1 MINMKLQEIIDSIKE
16 TDKEI
21 FTQAQERTSNLIMPP
36 RALGRLN
43 DIGEKICAIQRTMK
57 PTVDKRMVFVMAGDH
72 GIVEERVA
80 AFPQEVTGQMMGA
93 FVAGLASINVLAKQ
107 AKTKVLVA
115 DIGSV
120 CDVDAEASD
129 PDNFYI
135 KDRKVR
141 KGTDNFTK
149 TAAMTLE
156 DAENCILAG
165 FQIADEMIKKESL
178 NLIATGDM
186 GIGNTTPSSAIGA
199 VFTGESAEIMTGFGS
214 GIDNEAL
221 KRKQDVVRR
230 GLELNQP
237 DKSNPLEVLAKVG
250 GLEIGAIAGVILAG
264 AYHKIPV
271 MLDGIISTAGALI
284 AYGLQPIVAE
294 YLVSGHKSVEPGHI
308 KMLEYMGLEPLVD
321 LGLRLG
327 EGTGA
332 VMAMHSVEAGVKVIT
347 EISTFE
353 EAGVSTKEM

>member
-1 MINMKLQEIIDSIKE
+1 MNLQEIVKSIKP

-21 FTQAQERTSNLIMPP
+21 YKQAQERTANLIMPP

-43 DIGEKICAIQRTMK
+43 DIGEKICAIQGTMK
-57 PTVDKRMVFVMAGDH
+57 PKVDSRMVFVMAGDH

-93 FVAGLASINVLAKQ
+93 FIAGLASINVLSRQ
-107 AKTKVLVA
+107 AKSKVLVA
-115 DIGSV
+115 DIGAV
-120 CDVDAEASD
+120 CDVAAAPSD
-129 PDNFYI
+129 PDNFYVV
-135 KDRKVR
+135 RKVR
-141 KGTDNFTK
+141 KGTANFTK
-149 TAAMTLE
+149 GPAMSKE
-156 DAENCILAG
+156 EAEKSIMAG
-165 FQIADEMIKKESL
+165 FGIADEMIKKFRL

-199 VFTGESAEIMTGFGS
+199 IYTGLSVEAMTGYGS
-214 GIDNEAL
+214 GIDNAAF
-221 KRKQDVVRR
+221 KRKVDTIAK
-230 GLELNQP
+230 GLEVNKP
-237 DKSNPLEVLAKVG
+237 DKNDPLDVLAKVG

-271 MLDGIISTAGALI
+271 LIDGIISTAGALI
-284 AYGLQPIVAE
+284 AYGLCPLTGE
-294 YLVSGHKSVEPGHI
+294 YMVSGHKSVEQGHI

-332 VMAMHSVEAGVKVIT
+332 VMAMHSVEAGVRVIT
-347 EISTFE
+347 EISTFA
-353 EAGVSTKEM
+353 EAGVATKEM

>member
-1 MINMKLQEIIDSIKE
+1 MNLNDILKAIEPTSR
-16 TDKEI
+16 EI
-21 FTQAQERTSNLIMPP
+21 FAQAQERTANLIMPP

-57 PTVDKRMVFVMAGDH
+57 PAVDRRMVFVMAGDH
-72 GIVEERVA
+72 GIVEEKVA

-93 FVAGLASINVLAKQ
+93 FIAGLASINVLSKQ

-115 DIGSV
+115 DIGAV
-120 CDVDAEASD
+120 CDVNATPTN
-129 PDNFYI
+129 PDSIYVV
-135 KDRKVR
+135 RKVR
-141 KGTDNFTK
+141 KGTANFTK
-149 TAAMTLE
+149 GQAMTR
-156 DAENCILAG
+156 AEAEASVMAG
-165 FQIADEMIKKESL
+165 FEIADEMIKKEKL

-199 VFTGESAEIMTGFGS
+199 VFTGLSAEIMTGYGS
-214 GIDNEAL
+214 GINQEAL
-221 KRKQDVVRR
+221 KRKQDVITK
-230 GLELNQP
+230 GIELNKP
-237 DKSNPLEVLAKVG
+237 DKSDALDVLAKVG

-271 MLDGIISTAGALI
+271 LVDGIISAAGALI
-284 AYGLQPIVAE
+284 AYGLCPTTAE
-294 YLVSGHKSVEPGHI
+294 YMISGHKSVEPGQI

-332 VMAMHSVEAGVKVIT
+332 VMAMHSVEAGVRVIT
-347 EISTFE
+347 EIATFA
-353 EAGVSTKEM
+353 EAGVAGKEM

>member
-1 MINMKLQEIIDSIKE
+1 MKLTEIIAGIQQ
-16 TDKEI
+16 TDRDI
-21 FTQAQERTSNLIMPP
+21 FRQAQDRTANLIMPP

-57 PTVDKRMVFVMAGDH
+57 PKVDKRMVFVMAGDH

-80 AFPQEVTGQMMGA
+80 AFPQEVTGQMIGA
-93 FVAGLASINVLAKQ
+93 FVAGLASINILSKQ
-107 AKTKVLVA
+107 AKSKVLVA
-115 DIGSV
+115 DIGAV
-120 CDVDAEASD
+120 CDVNAVPADPDNTFIIKKIRRGTANFTKGAAMTREEAEAS
-129 PDNFYI
+129 
-135 KDRKVR
+135 V
-141 KGTDNFTK
+141 
-149 TAAMTLE
+149 M
-156 DAENCILAG
+156 AG
-165 FQIADEMIKKESL
+165 FEIADEMIKKHGL

-221 KRKQDVVRR
+221 KRKIDVIKR
-230 GLELNQP
+230 GIELNKP
-237 DKSNPLEVLAKVG
+237 DKTDALDVLSKVG

-271 MLDGIISTAGALI
+271 MIDGIISAAGALI
-284 AYGLQPIVAE
+284 AFGLSPISVE
-294 YLVSGHKSVEPGHI
+294 YMISGHKSVEPGQI
-308 KMLEYMGLEPLVD
+308 KMLQYMGLEPLVD

-332 VMAMHSVEAGVKVIT
+332 VMAMHSVEAGVRVIT
-347 EISTFE
+347 EIATFA
-353 EAGVSTKEM
+353 EAGVSGKEM